1 MQQWPASS
9 EIRRLKHSPSFG
21 AFKGLWHS
29 LTAFQKITLTGI
41 EVLVMC
47 CVVALSCQIVSKA
60 PHYWQPAFRQQ
71 IACRTHAV
79 FGPQCVAILACRNAA
94 HAKPPDQSCPSLVF
108 DHQASLLFAPCL
120 HGLLVLSPKIL
131 DYVTVCPNPVT
142 QSYQWLSMVHEDKFA
157 LVLRFYAI
165 LRFIN
170 IA

>member
-1 MQQWPASS
+1 M
-9 EIRRLKHSPSFG
+9 
-21 AFKGLWHS
+21 
-29 LTAFQKITLTGI
+29 TAFQKITLTGI

-79 FGPQCVAILACRNAA
+79 FGPQCVAILACRNAT

-120 HGLLVLSPKIL
+120 HGLLVLSRFSDSSTSHKFYSCVFKGGGCSSGITCIL
-131 DYVTVCPNPVT
+131 KASKSLTRSSAETPRRKE
-142 QSYQWLSMVHEDKFA
+142 M
-157 LVLRFYAI
+157 
-165 LRFIN
+165 
-170 IA
+170 